1 MSIRY
6 TDFVS
11 GSSTPKDF
19 VVRRRK
25 PTLIELTLIF
35 LFALMMSVTLPVMI
49 LDKMALIFWL
59 CLMLGV
65 AGWYVIVEIQRGRD
79 LVLATEFQN
88 ALFASALGFNN
99 KFCLIIKREGSI
111 VYMDTG
117 FQKMFPELLKERL
130 ISIAA
135 MLKHGKVGTTD
146 KEKIFAAIDRG
157 VYDKVIFDING
168 KDGISNRIVMSIEP
182 IVRPSGFIL
191 LRAREFIEQRFGEKS
206 GTGPSEAASG
216 SNPLL
221 SRSSITLFSYI
232 MDRMNTGVYMTDPL
246 GNIIYANPVME
257 QWLSFR
263 EGEII
268 SSSLSL
274 KDIVHQGSS
283 HPGAITPGNFEGE
296 VTLQKKEGG
305 LIKAFVNQKIIIGDD
320 KKALGC
326 CALINN
332 IVERDTDTK
341 KSLW

>member
-1 MSIRY
+1 MAIRY

-25 PTLIELTLIF
+25 PTLIELALIF
-35 LFALMMSVTLPVMI
+35 LFALIMSVTLPVMV

-59 CLMLGV
+59 CLLLGV

-111 VYMDTG
+111 VYMDGG
-117 FQKMFPELLKERL
+117 FQRMFPDLLKERL

-135 MLKHGKVGTTD
+135 MLKHGKVGSSD
-146 KEKIFAAIDRG
+146 KEKVFAAIDRG
-157 VYDKVIFDING
+157 VYDKVIFDIVG
-168 KDGISNRIVMSIEP
+168 KDGITSRIVMSIEP

-191 LRAREFIEQRFGEKS
+191 LRAREYIEQRLGEKS
-206 GTGPSEAASG
+206 GGAPDSP
-216 SNPLL
+216 NPLL

-232 MDRMNTGVYMTDPL
+232 MDRMNTGVYMTDPT

-263 EGEII
+263 EGEVI

-283 HPGAITPGNFEGE
+283 HPGAISPGNFEGE

-326 CALINN
+326 VALINN
-332 IVERDTDTK
+332 IVERDSSSK